1 MQPKSRPRSAVATP
15 ATLTPAVLAS
25 IAREIYTAGPFLTR
39 QLQHWRPYICPFD
52 LVIAEVPAGSYVLDI
67 GCGGGLLLGVLARL
81 QRISGGVGFDFSAAA
96 ISVARAMTA
105 TSGGHGGLQFLHLSA
120 MDEWPQA
127 EFAAITM
134 IDVMHHVPV
143 SAQRGVFR
151 RAAATL
157 RPGARLVYKDIA
169 PRPLWR
175 AWANT
180 IHDLVMARQWVH
192 YIAIANVIEWAR
204 EEGLILERAYQVNRL
219 WYGHQFAIFSRP

>member
-1 MQPKSRPRSAVATP
+1 VTP
-15 ATLTPAVLAS
+15 DATLTPAALAS
-25 IAREIYTAGPFLTR
+25 IARQIYTEGPFLTR

-67 GCGGGLLLGVLARL
+67 GCGGGLLLGALARL
-81 QRISGGVGFDFSAAA
+81 ERISGGVGFDFSADAIRVAA
-96 ISVARAMTA
+96 AMTK
-105 TSGGHGGLQFLHLSA
+105 TLGGGGGLQFLHLSA

-127 EFAAITM
+127 DFKAITM

-143 SAQRGVFR
+143 GSQRDVFR

-157 RPGARLVYKDIA
+157 RPGARLIYKDIA

-192 YIAIANVIEWAR
+192 YISLANVVEWAR
-204 EEGLILERAYQVNRL
+204 GEGLVLDRAYQVNRL
-219 WYGHQFAIFSRP
+219 WYGHQFAVFTRPH